1 MKLRGLTMKKHIF
14 KFGFLAL
21 PLIVAS
27 CSSGGSGGG
36 ENNNY
41 LKIKRVAG
49 EIAATGKASEIDE
62 GTDDRLVVFHDTYIL
77 NTAVELYRY
86 SIYQEA
92 NNFFNAIFK
101 SEINQSETTYLL
113 GLSFVV
119 DSKTNTIDALN
130 KTINPGETAP
140 SYTWIHA
147 EYNYETNTLGDYHY
161 VTSTTY
167 DHETSRTNAT
177 VFHRKNGK
185 TRLSTPLIESMSSN
199 PLFAGIKDDDEYDAI
214 VSEFVSITNKFNA
227 DLASAPNS
235 TVNVNEKM
243 TEEMGQMVNYI
254 QAVYSAEVYF
264 DKLGELT
271 KGEVLAMLP
280 KEYPYDYHS
289 VYDVT
294 TYSSGDT
301 QGYVRFYDFRED
313 YWYPRTHVINSNE
326 SKCSLVMDNNQLCL
340 RIEYFQFDFYYSV
353 KTFKLIKEVNSDFQ
367 QIHEYTYL
375 SGDQH
380 SMITKAQYDAAIN
393 KINAIHNGEA
403 VRFNICNPYYTDEYN
418 GIDAIQIK
426 NKIAR
431 YTYVDDNPS
440 VSYIRESELSSSDN
454 VILKAFDE
462 INTLFANKYET
473 VLNNGNDFHF
483 SSSYGEEEFDSKET
497 TNTTGYRYGYQHEGT
512 SYYLIFNIEG
522 DFIGLH
528 IWTNTNNYSL
538 KLVTDISEDEIE
550 TDPSKSQYHDYYS
563 GYDDIERYNTF
574 ISNLAEFRNYFNA
587 TTPEEVTGVI
597 VKKVNIW
604 GEALE
609 SETVYKASNP
619 TRFEQLLSQYSLTS
633 SNFDT
638 YFSEDN
644 LDLEFFIQNGGEYA
658 GVQVHDPDNV
668 IYEYPYILD
677 LNLRFTRISLENN
690 QRLEI
695 TWF

>member
-1 MKLRGLTMKKHIF
+1 MKKHNL

-21 PLIVAS
+21 PLIITS
-27 CSSGGSGGG
+27 CGGSDPSGGG
-36 ENNNY
+36 SSNDY

-92 NNFFNAIFK
+92 NNFFNVVFK

-130 KTINPGETAP
+130 KVVNPGETAP

-167 DHETSRTNAT
+167 NHETSRTNAT

-214 VSEFVSITNKFNA
+214 VSEFVSITNKFND

-235 TVNVNEKM
+235 TINVNEKM

-280 KEYPYDYHS
+280 KDYPYDYHS
-289 VYDVT
+289 VYDLT
-294 TYSSGDT
+294 TYADGDT
-301 QGYVRFYDFRED
+301 QGYIRFYDFRD
-313 YWYPRTHVINSNE
+313 GDWYPRTNVINSNE

-353 KTFKLIKEVNSDFQ
+353 KTFRLIKEVNSDFQ
-367 QIHEYTYL
+367 QLHEYTYL

-380 SMITKAQYDAAIN
+380 SMITKTQYDSAIN

-403 VRFNICNPYYTDEYN
+403 VRFNIYHRDYADQYN
-418 GIDAIQIK
+418 GIDAMQIK
-426 NKIAR
+426 NNIAR
-431 YTYVDDNPS
+431 YTNEKEDQS
-440 VSYIRESELSSSDN
+440 VSYVRESELSSSNN
-454 VILKAFDE
+454 VILKAFEE
-462 INTLFANKYET
+462 INSLFANKYET
-473 VLNNGNDFHF
+473 VLENDDFHF
-483 SSSYGEEEFDSKET
+483 SSSYGEKEFDSKET
-497 TNTTGYRYGYQHEGT
+497 TNIMGYRYGYQHENT
-512 SYYLIFNIEG
+512 NYYLFFNIEG

-528 IWTNTNNYSL
+528 IWTSDNDYSL

-550 TDPSKSQYHDYYS
+550 TDPSKSQYHDYFS
-563 GYDDIERYNTF
+563 GYDDVGRYNTF

-587 TTPEEVTGVI
+587 TTPKEVTGMKI
-597 VKKVNIW
+597 EKVNVWEGVI
-604 GEALE
+604 E

-638 YFSEDN
+638 YFREDN
-644 LDLEFFIQNGGEYA
+644 LDLEFYIEDGGEYV
-658 GVQVHDPDNV
+658 GVQVHDPDNE
-668 IYEYPYILD
+668 IYEYPYRLD
-677 LNLRFTRISLENN
+677 LNLRFTSISLENN
-690 QRLEI
+690 QRLNI

>member
-1 MKLRGLTMKKHIF
+1 MEKHNF
-14 KFGFLAL
+14 KFGFLVL
-21 PLIVAS
+21 PLIITS
-27 CSSGGSGGG
+27 CGGSDPSGGG
-36 ENNNY
+36 SSNDY

-62 GTDDRLVVFHDTYIL
+62 GTDDRLVNFHDTYIL

-92 NNFFNAIFK
+92 NNFFNAVFK
-101 SEINQSETTYLL
+101 SEINQSEMSYLL

-119 DSKTNTIDALN
+119 DSKTNTVDALN

-147 EYNYETNTLGDYHY
+147 EYNYETNTLGDYHF

-167 DHETSRTNAT
+167 NHETSRTNAT

-214 VSEFVSITNKFNA
+214 VSEFVSMTNKFDT

-235 TVNVNEKM
+235 TINVNEKM

-254 QAVYSAEVYF
+254 QAIYSAEVYF

-271 KGEVLAMLP
+271 KDEVLAMLP
-280 KEYPYDYHS
+280 KNYPYDYHS

-294 TYSSGDT
+294 TYTGDGSSDA
-301 QGYVRFYDFRED
+301 QGYVRFPNFREG
-313 YWYPRTHVINSNE
+313 YWYPRTDVINSRD
-326 SKCSLVMDNNQLCL
+326 SKCSLVVDNNQLCL
-340 RIEYFQFDFYYSV
+340 KIEYLQTDYYYSV
-353 KTFKLIKEVNSDFQ
+353 KTFRLIKEVNSNYHQ
-367 QIHEYTYL
+367 LHEYTYL

-403 VRFNICNPYYTDEYN
+403 VRFNLVNRYNADEYN
-418 GIDAIQIK
+418 GVDAIQIK

-431 YTYVDDNPS
+431 YTYEDDDPS

-454 VILKAFDE
+454 VILKAFEE

-473 VLNNGNDFHF
+473 VLENGDFHF
-483 SSSYGEEEFDSKET
+483 SSSYGEEEFDSEET
-497 TNTTGYRYGYQHEGT
+497 VNTTGYRYGYQHENT
-512 SYYLIFNIEG
+512 SYYLIFNMEG

-528 IWTNTNNYSL
+528 IYTSNRDYSL
-538 KLVTDISEDEIE
+538 KLVTDISIDEIE

-563 GYDDIERYNTF
+563 GYDDVGRYNTF
-574 ISNLAEFRNYFNA
+574 TSNLAEFRNYFNA
-587 TTPEEVTGVI
+587 TTPKEVTGVTI
-597 VKKVNIW
+597 KKVDDW
-604 GEALE
+604 GSVKETE
-609 SETVYKASNP
+609 SVNKTTNP
-619 TRFEQLLSQYSLTS
+619 TRFEELLNQYSLNDN
-633 SNFDT
+633 NFYT

-644 LDLEFFIQNGGEYA
+644 LDLEFYIQDGGEYA
-658 GVQVHDPDNV
+658 GVQVHDPDNE
-668 IYEYPYILD
+668 IYEYPYRLD
-677 LNLRFTRISLENN
+677 LNLRFTRIVLDHTFSLD
-690 QRLEI
+690 I